1 MNSYKNSIKIL
12 PFSGA
17 ASVVSFCFRR
27 VGCAWKIK
35 QKKGSR
41 RNEAEDRKQKKGSR
55 RNEVEERKQKK
66 GSRRNEAEDRKQK
79 KGSMKEGSMKKD
91 V

>member
-1 MNSYKNSIKIL
+1 MNSYKNSIKIV

-35 QKKGSR
+35 QKIGSR
-41 RNEAEDRKQKKGSR
+41 RK
-55 RNEVEERKQKK
+55 EVEERKQKK
-66 GSRRNEAEDRKQK
+66 RIRRKEVRRRKYEVESSRLAYSTNKWRKSRRVRDR
-79 KGSMKEGSMKKD
+79 D
-91 V
+91 RD

>member
-1 MNSYKNSIKIL
+1 MISYKNSIKIL

-35 QKKGSR
+35 QKIGSR
-41 RNEAEDRKQKKGSR
+41 RKEAEEMKQ
-55 RNEVEERKQKK
+55 
-66 GSRRNEAEDRKQK
+66 
-79 KGSMKEGSMKKD
+79 KEGSMKKGSRRKEAEEMKQKEGSRR
-91 V
+91 

>member
-17 ASVVSFCFRR
+17 ASVVSFCFRS

-35 QKKGSR
+35 QKKAKQKIGSR
-41 RNEAEDRKQKKGSR
+41 RNEAEENEAEERKQRKGSR
-55 RNEVEERKQKK
+55 R
-66 GSRRNEAEDRKQK
+66 
-79 KGSMKEGSMKKD
+79 
-91 V
+91 

>member
-12 PFSGA
+12 PFSGT

-27 VGCAWKIK
+27 VGCACKIK

-41 RNEAEDRKQKKGSR
+41 RKEAEGRKQKKAKQKIGSR
-55 RNEVEERKQKK
+55 RNEEEGRKYEETKK
-66 GSRRNEAEDRKQK
+66 K
-79 KGSMKEGSMKKD
+79 KE